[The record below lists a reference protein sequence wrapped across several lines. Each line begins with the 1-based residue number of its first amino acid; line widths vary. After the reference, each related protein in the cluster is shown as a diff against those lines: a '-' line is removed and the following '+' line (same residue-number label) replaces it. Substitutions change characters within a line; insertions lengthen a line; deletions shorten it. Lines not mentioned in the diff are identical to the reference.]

1 MAAGAV
7 GLDAEMS
14 TLYERWSPTVG
25 DRVRVVMRNETGEAE
40 DAGTTGTIVDVR
52 QGTPYVVCDVRY
64 DGADGSGRPGG
75 LHEHVESELEPIEQ
89 TAARFEGAQNPTSGA
104 EGPAWQ
110 PTVGDRVCV
119 GSTDRGAT
127 VTAIED
133 RGGDTMC
140 EVEYDHRPGEVAEPS
155 RGWHSVR
162 ELIPDREPSAEALR
176 RDGGR

>member
-64 DGADGSGRPGG
+64 DSVEGSGRPGG
-75 LHEHVESELEPIEQ
+75 LHEHVESELEPIEH
-89 TAARFEGAQNPTSGA
+89 TAARLGGGQRASAGEVGA
-104 EGPAWQ
+104 AWQ
-110 PTVGDRVCV
+110 PTVGDRVCI
-119 GSTDRGAT
+119 GSTERGAT
-127 VTAIED
+127 VTAIEE

-140 EVEYDHRPGEVAEPS
+140 EVEYDHRPGEVAEPQ

-162 ELIPDREPSAEALR
+162 ELVPDREPSPEALN